1 LPPLLLVGR
10 VAAAHG
16 LRGLVKL
23 QCFTADPAGIGHYG
37 PLSDATGKRIFEV
50 TVLHPVKGGVVA
62 SIAGIS
68 DRTAAEKL
76 RGIELYMPRD
86 RLPPAAD
93 GEYYHADLV
102 GLAAELADG
111 RAFGRVRAVE
121 NYGAGDLL
129 AIDRPDGPP
138 VSLPFT
144 DRVVPVVDLTG
155 RRIVVDPPAGLL
167 DVARAQERQE

>member
-1 LPPLLLVGR
+1 MRRESGSSRSRCCIRSRAAWWPRSPAYPTGR
-10 VAAAHG
+10 
-16 LRGLVKL
+16 
-23 QCFTADPAGIGHYG
+23 
-37 PLSDATGKRIFEV
+37 
-50 TVLHPVKGGVVA
+50 
-62 SIAGIS
+62 
-68 DRTAAEKL
+68 
-76 RGIELYMPRD
+76 
-86 RLPPAAD
+86 PPAAE

-167 DVARAQERQE
+167 DVARAQERQ